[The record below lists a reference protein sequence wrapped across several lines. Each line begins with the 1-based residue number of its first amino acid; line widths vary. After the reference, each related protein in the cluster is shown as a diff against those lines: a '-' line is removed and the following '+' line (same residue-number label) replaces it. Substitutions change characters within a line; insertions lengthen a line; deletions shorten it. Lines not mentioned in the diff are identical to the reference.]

1 MTKLKRIRDLAVHYT
16 MPLFALMTYLF
27 VATALVADA
36 IVNKKIAGLA
46 VFTALLA
53 LAGLLL
59 LYKMFAMAFRN
70 NHPK

>member
-1 MTKLKRIRDLAVHYT
+1 MIKLKRIRDLAVHYA
-16 MPLFALMTYLF
+16 MPLFALTAYLF

-36 IVNKKIAGLA
+36 IINKKIVGLA
-46 VFTALLA
+46 VFTSILA

-59 LYKMFAMAFRN
+59 LYKMFATAFRN